1 MKTREAQTGHRM
13 TRHVPRQARAPI
25 SERPAGPLTAQCLA
39 VPGGDAMRFSVGI
52 DWASRAHAVCI
63 IDQTGRVRWQG
74 AVPHTAEG
82 LTALVGRLRR
92 VRGRGHLRVALERP
106 SGLLVDTLVDAGF
119 EVVPIHPNA
128 LKATRP
134 RYSAA
139 GAKSDPGDAFILADL
154 LRTDG
159 HRFAALRPPSDDT
172 RALRALVRGRDA
184 LVAQRIALANQL
196 RALLERFWP
205 GAAAIF
211 ADIDSPIALAFLAR
225 YPTPHS
231 AARLGEKRLAQ
242 FLGQYAYCGRRPVAE
257 LLARLRTAPAS
268 QVGEA
273 EAEASGDVVRA
284 LVAVLTPLV
293 AQRQQLSAAL
303 HAALAQ
309 HPDGRLVQSLPRSGA
324 VNAAQ
329 ILAELGDDRARF
341 PSDEQF
347 AAEGGLAPVTHASG
361 QHQAVVF
368 RWACNKRLRRAR
380 ARGCRH
386 QHAIR
391 ILARAWARILWRC
404 WQDRAPYDVGR
415 HRAAQ
420 ALAAA

>member
-1 MKTREAQTGHRM
+1 
-13 TRHVPRQARAPI
+13 
-25 SERPAGPLTAQCLA
+25 
-39 VPGGDAMRFSVGI
+39 MRFFVGI

-63 IDQTGRVRWQG
+63 VDQPGRVRWQG
-74 AVPHTAEG
+74 SVPHTTEG
-82 LTALVGRLRR
+82 LTELVGRLRR
-92 VRGRGHLRVALERP
+92 FRGRLRVALERP
-106 SGLLVDTLVDAGF
+106 SGLLVDTLVAAGV
-119 EVVPIHPNA
+119 ELVPIHPNA

-139 GAKSDPGDAFILADL
+139 GSKSDPGDAFILADL

-159 HRFAALRPPSDDT
+159 HRFPALRPPSDDT
-172 RALRALVRGRDA
+172 RALRALVRGRDD
-184 LVAQRIALANQL
+184 LVRQRLALANQL

-211 ADIDSPIALAFLAR
+211 ADVDSPIALAFLAR
-225 YPTPHS
+225 YPTPLS

-242 FLGQYAYCGRRPVAE
+242 FLGQHAYCGRRPVGE

-273 EAEASGDVVRA
+273 EAEASGDLVRA

-293 AQRQQLSAAL
+293 GQVQHLSAAVT
-303 HAALAQ
+303 AALAQ
-309 HPDGRLVQSLPRSGA
+309 HPDGPLVQSLPRSGA

-329 ILAELGDDRARF
+329 IPAELGDDRARF
-341 PSDEQF
+341 PSDEHF

-361 QHQAVVF
+361 QHHAVVF
-368 RWACNKRLRRAR
+368 RWACNKRLRRALTTFADNSRHASRWAALVYQR
-380 ARGCRH
+380 ARGRGCRH

-391 ILARAWARILWRC
+391 ILARAWARILWPC
-404 WQDRAPYDVGR
+404 WQDRAPYDVTR